1 VFDAQIRCKNPRLF
15 NASAKSLSFLR
26 RQRDRETV
34 RALGKDE
41 VANEGVAKGR
51 VSVISVGETAQVARC
66 MDSELD
72 TAAPRPFM

>member
-1 VFDAQIRCKNPRLF
+1 MGAVFDTQLRYKNPTLF

-41 VANEGVAKGR
+41 VANECVAK
-51 VSVISVGETAQVARC
+51 S
-66 MDSELD
+66 
-72 TAAPRPFM
+72 